1 MNMIKT
7 LSFVTAAA
15 SFAIASSAFAA
26 GVGQADAPVW
36 AKPSGMPAQPV
47 GKVVLLGQADI
58 GDAAATA
65 RDADVDTKALAALRG
80 QRITPK
86 AYAGQA
92 DAGNAAA
99 RNVRNASNG

>member
-47 GKVVLLGQADI
+47 GKIVLLGQADA
-58 GDAAATA
+58 GNATLAAA
-65 RDADVDTKALAALRG
+65 DLDTKALTVLRG

-86 AYAGQA
+86 VGAGQA
-92 DAGNAAA
+92 DAGNAA
-99 RNVRNASNG
+99 VRYVRDASNG

>member
-1 MNMIKT
+1 MNTIKT
-7 LSFVTAAA
+7 LSFVTIAA
-15 SFAIASSAFAA
+15 SFAIATSTFAA
-26 GVGQADAPVW
+26 GIGQADAPVW

-47 GKVVLLGQADI
+47 GTVVLLGQADA
-58 GDAAATA
+58 GNATLTAANL
-65 RDADVDTKALAALRG
+65 DTKALTALRG
-80 QRITPK
+80 QRIAPK